1 MNNLELLKTG
11 IENFN
16 LEATDE
22 KLQQLKKYREILVE
36 WNKVMNLTGIEEE
49 KEVYIKHFLDSISAV
64 TNGYINNNISLID
77 VGTGQVFQE
86 CHLRY
91 A

>member
-1 MNNLELLKTG
+1 MNNLEVLKTG
-11 IENFN
+11 IEGFN

-49 KEVYIKHFLDSISAV
+49 REVYIKHFLDSISAV
-64 TNGYINNNISLID
+64 TNELYK
-77 VGTGQVFQE
+77 
-86 CHLRY
+86 
-91 A
+91 